1 MRSGR
6 FSSQLNGRAE
16 VNRQRNRKGATREF
30 LGEFLG
36 LNPGSTGPQIIAAG
50 ADRNLAASSIYRD
63 LKTWRRIHR
72 TANGRYWL
80 DKIGDPELAVA
91 AEVEH
96 AFEIVKSSRLSD
108 ATKVEVLVQLSK
120 TASRAPPVTRA
131 VLELIGLPKLSRRV
145 RSAMLPFV
153 HIAIRAAFQP
163 QESRSATSGIPR
175 PRYAARLLE
184 STLRL
189 LDAFLDDQGGDGT
202 IAWNTLY
209 AIVTSPDAPHDLD
222 LMGIAKRAIA
232 IEVKGGLPSPSP
244 VKAFLRKLAENE
256 RVGPAMKRELLRRV
270 TTARGTSRERIR
282 NLFEAL
288 DLGQLPRRSLST
300 PNPDLP
306 PGP

>member
-1 MRSGR
+1 MRSSR
-6 FSSQLNGRAE
+6 FSSQLNGRAK
-16 VNRQRNRKGATREF
+16 VDRPRNRKGATREF
-30 LGEFLG
+30 LVDYLES
-36 LNPGSTGPQIIAAG
+36 NPGSTGPQIIAAG
-50 ADRNLAASSIYRD
+50 ADRNLAASTIYRD
-63 LKTWRRIHR
+63 LKYRRRIHR
-72 TANGRYWL
+72 ANGRYWL

-91 AEVEH
+91 ADVER
-96 AFEIVKSSRLSD
+96 AFEIVKSSRLPD
-108 ATKVEVLVQLSK
+108 ATKVPVLVQLSK
-120 TASRAPPVTRA
+120 TAGRAPPVTRA

>member
-270 TTARGTSRERIR
+270 TMARGTSRERIR

>member
-1 MRSGR
+1 MRSSR

-16 VNRQRNRKGATREF
+16 VDRQRNRKGATREF

-50 ADRNLAASSIYRD
+50 ADRNLAASTIYRD

-91 AEVEH
+91 AEVER
-96 AFEIVKSSRLSD
+96 ALEMVKSSRLSD
-108 ATKVEVLVQLSK
+108 ATKVEVLEQLSK

-131 VLELIGLPKLSRRV
+131 VVELIGLSKLSRRV

-175 PRYAARLLE
+175 PTYTARLLE
-184 STLRL
+184 STLRVL
-189 LDAFLDDQGGDGT
+189 EAFLDDRGGDGT

-209 AIVTSPDAPHDLD
+209 AIITSPDAPHDLD
-222 LMGIAKRAIA
+222 LMEIAKRAIA

-244 VKAFLRKLAENE
+244 IKAVLRKLEENE
-256 RVGPAMKRELLRRV
+256 RIGPAMKRELMRRLP
-270 TTARGTSRERIR
+270 TARGTSRERIR

-288 DLGQLPRRSLST
+288 DLGQLPRRPVPT
-300 PNPDLP
+300 QNPDRP
-306 PGP
+306 TGP

>member
-96 AFEIVKSSRLSD
+96 AFEIEKSSRLSD

-270 TTARGTSRERIR
+270 TMARGTSRERIR

-288 DLGQLPRRSLST
+288 DLGQVPRRSLST

>member
-1 MRSGR
+1 MRSSR

-16 VNRQRNRKGATREF
+16 VDRQRNRKGATREF

-91 AEVEH
+91 AEVER
-96 AFEIVKSSRLSD
+96 AFEIVKSRLSD

-184 STLRL
+184 STLRVL
-189 LDAFLDDQGGDGT
+189 EAFLDDRGGDGT

-209 AIVTSPDAPHDLD
+209 AIITSPDAPHDLD
-222 LMGIAKRAIA
+222 LMEIAKRAIA

-244 VKAFLRKLAENE
+244 IKALLRKLAEDE
-256 RVGPAMKRELLRRV
+256 QIGPAIK
-270 TTARGTSRERIR
+270 
-282 NLFEAL
+282 
-288 DLGQLPRRSLST
+288 
-300 PNPDLP
+300 
-306 PGP
+306 